1 MRVVDRATSR
11 NYMKYLNQAKTAFAE
26 TNERIANGR
35 RFTAMSEDVSAGTR
49 VLRARTDMN
58 KVETQLDNIKSIQS
72 ELSTTE
78 DSMTSINDVLSSV
91 VGEKLLAAMD
101 DPKGESG
108 RTALANEIS
117 SLRQEILQFAN
128 TKFSTR
134 YLFGGSNSSR
144 NAPFSTGTDGKLLY
158 NGVDVSQVQR
168 RADGS
173 FFYLD
178 AGEEKDI
185 ELDEKVYL
193 DIGLG
198 IQMNGTTTDPNTAL
212 QVSYSG
218 LEILGFG
225 TDEDGEPNN
234 IFNILVDV
242 EQNIRFFDKE
252 KLGDLHA
259 QLTEASDRFRANL
272 TNIGAKTKML
282 ESMQSR
288 LEKTQD
294 SYKTKIKD
302 LMGVDDAE
310 EATNQTMNDFVL
322 KAVLQ
327 MGANLLPVSLMDFL
341 G

>member
-72 ELSTTE
+72 ELTTTE

-144 NAPFSTGTDGKLLY
+144 NAPFSTGADGKLLY

-225 TDEDGEPNN
+225 TDEDGKPNN

>member
-11 NYMKYLNQAKTAFAE
+11 NYMKYLNQARTAYAE
-26 TNERIANGR
+26 TNEKIFSGK

-58 KVETQLDNIKSIQS
+58 KVEVQLDNIKSIQS
-72 ELSTTE
+72 ELTTTE

-101 DPKGESG
+101 DSKAESG

-134 YLFGGSNSSR
+134 YLFGGSNSSGS
-144 NAPFSTGTDGKLLY
+144 APFSTDADGKLLY
-158 NGVDVSQVQR
+158 NGVDVSKVQR
-168 RADGS
+168 REDGS

-178 AGEEKDI
+178 AGAEKDI
-185 ELDEKVYL
+185 GLDEKVYL

-225 TDEDGEPNN
+225 TNGGKSNN

-242 EQNIRFFDKE
+242 EQNIRSFNKE

-302 LMGVDDAE
+302 LMGIDDAE
-310 EATNQTMNDFVL
+310 ESMNQTMNDFVL

-327 MGANLLPVSLMDFL
+327 MGSNLLPVSLMDFL
-341 G
+341 S